1 MRKAYGA
8 TLALDGVS
16 LAVARGELVSLL
28 GPSGCGKTTLLR
40 IVAGFLE
47 PDAGEIAVAGRKV
60 RGVPPAGRNLGMVF
74 QAYSL
79 WPHMSVAENVGF
91 GLACRGIRGEPH
103 RRRVEA
109 CLDLVRLGGYG
120 ARLPRELSGGQQQR
134 VALARALAYEPD
146 LLLLD
151 EPLSALDRQ
160 LREDLQAEL
169 RRMQRELGVTT
180 VLVTHDQNE
189 ALALSTRIAVMAAG
203 RIEQLGSPEEIYRSP
218 ATPFVARFVGRAT
231 ILAGTV
237 EPDPSRFR
245 GRGLE
250 IVLGREVGWS
260 GPADLVLRP
269 HHVSL
274 ATPGSATLDGA
285 VIDREY
291 HGGASLITVALD
303 GGEQLL
309 AQSDDEALRE
319 GTRVGIEI
327 DTRSACLL
335 SHQEPAASP
344 ICGPASP
351 NRRQS

>member
-1 MRKAYGA
+1 M
-8 TLALDGVS
+8 ALDGIS
-16 LAVARGELVSLL
+16 LAVDRGELVSLL

-47 PDAGEIAVAGRKV
+47 PDTGEISVAGRRV
-60 RGVPPAGRNLGMVF
+60 RGVPPAARNLGMVF

-79 WPHMSVAENVGF
+79 WPHMTVAENVGF
-91 GLACRGIRGEPH
+91 GLACRGIGGEPR

-120 ARLPRELSGGQQQR
+120 DRLPRELSGGQQQR
-134 VALARALAYEPD
+134 VALARAIAYEPD
-146 LLLLD
+146 LMLLD

-189 ALALSTRIAVMAAG
+189 ALALSTRIAVMSAG
-203 RIEQLGSPEEIYRSP
+203 RIEQLGSPEEIYRAP

-237 EPDPSRFR
+237 EPNPPRFR

-250 IVLGREVGWS
+250 IVLGCETGWS
-260 GPADLVLRP
+260 GPAEFVLRP
-269 HHVSL
+269 QHVSL
-274 ATPGSATLDGA
+274 APAGSSTLTG
-285 VIDREY
+285 VVVDREY
-291 HGGASLITVALD
+291 HGGASLITVAID

-309 AQSDDEALRE
+309 AQSEDQALRE
-319 GTRVGIEI
+319 GAQVGIDI
-327 DTRSACLL
+327 DTRGACLL
-335 SHQEPAASP
+335 RHQVRAAS
-344 ICGPASP
+344 S
-351 NRRQS
+351 R